1 MTKGSNLP
9 HHPEWLDRL
18 AVITAA
24 ASDAGLATGHKEM
37 AQHLSPE
44 MFAGTPIV
52 SQYQALSPAPD
63 FPALVEKIKQLEL
76 TPPAWP
82 ETPISILFRPRG
94 HCAHPDCRHERLCRT
109 VSQDSLAL
117 LFDLARWVS

>member
-76 TPPAWP
+76 TSPAWP
-82 ETPISILFRPRG
+82 ANTDQHPVQASRPLRTP
-94 HCAHPDCRHERLCRT
+94 RLPP
-109 VSQDSLAL
+109 
-117 LFDLARWVS
+117 